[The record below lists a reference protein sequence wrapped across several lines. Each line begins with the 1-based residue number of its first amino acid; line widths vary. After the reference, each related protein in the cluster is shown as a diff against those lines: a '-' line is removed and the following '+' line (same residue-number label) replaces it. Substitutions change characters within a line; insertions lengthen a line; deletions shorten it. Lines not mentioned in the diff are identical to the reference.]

1 MNDHV
6 TPRRTLLV
14 VDMALLVLALLTIG
28 IAQINLHGWNQVVAL
43 GIAVSKAVLIALF
56 FMELKFASGL
66 HRLVGIAA
74 LMWLL
79 ILLLGTLD
87 DVLTRGWLPVP
98 GK

>member
-1 MNDHV
+1 MLDRILS
-6 TPRRTLLV
+6 RRTYILL
-14 VDMALLVLALLTIG
+14 DGALLLLALASIG
-28 IAQINLHGWNQVVAL
+28 LAHVNLHGWNDAVAL
-43 GIAVSKAVLIALF
+43 AIAAAKAALIALF

-66 HRLVGIAA
+66 HRLVGAA
-74 LMWLL
+74 AILWLA

>member
-1 MNDHV
+1 MNDHI
-6 TPRRTLLV
+6 TPRRTLLI
-14 VDMALLVLALLTIG
+14 VDMALLVLALLTIA
-28 IAQINLHGWNQVVAL
+28 IAQVNLHGWNQVVAL
-43 GIAVSKAVLIALF
+43 GIAVTKATLIALF

-66 HRLVGIAA
+66 HRLVGLAA